1 MSKAPSEGQARTL
14 IASFAVDTPWAEIE
28 ADVQPFVELTP
39 RERGDRFAAFLRAEC
54 NIEAPPAKPV
64 EPVVKF
70 GLLADLGIIV
80 VPEDYKLVT
89 EFAGMDFSN
98 PTRVLKPGD
107 RLWVRAHKQTVGGM
121 TTSEE
126 RLAFL
131 RTSSVPRGSRSSTR
145 SVASCRMGTGTPRL
159 TRRSV
164 SRSTPGPPACREWI
178 GASSTASTA
187 TSATS
192 RARGSTTAPSSR
204 SATSPRALSRLAR
217 RLSFGSLTLPSNFWR
232 GGRVGTYR

>member
-131 RTSSVPRGSRSSTR
+131 KSIGSHL
-145 SVASCRMGTGTPRL
+145 VGCRMGTGTPRL